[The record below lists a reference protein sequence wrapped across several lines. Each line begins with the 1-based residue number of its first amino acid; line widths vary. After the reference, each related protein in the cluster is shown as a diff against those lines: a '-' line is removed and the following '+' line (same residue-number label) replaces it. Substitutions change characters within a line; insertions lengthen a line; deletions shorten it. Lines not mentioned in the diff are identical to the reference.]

1 MRTLSRKA
9 TLSVLGLYQWDN
21 DLFENMVIP
30 SALSIDTLVD
40 NLLSELAEL
49 EVLYPDPVL
58 MKSLIGAWSNKMIF
72 VWNELYETTQYDYNP
87 IENYNRMESGSSE
100 GNKSTSNSGTD
111 TSGENIINGGT
122 DTNSET
128 VTNGGTDTSSESVIN
143 GGTDTNTHTATV
155 NSAKREAG
163 YDSTPSGND
172 DGLVDTEK
180 NSNSGTSTD
189 SVAYG
194 QTVSRTGSLVH
205 GQTVNKTG
213 SLVHGQTVNR
223 TGSLV
228 HGHKIDSDEESEYTN
243 HAHGNI
249 GVTTTQKLIREQREI
264 SEFNVYSKIIDD
276 FKNRFC
282 IIVW

>member
-1 MRTLSRKA
+1 MKTLSRKA
-9 TLSVLGLYQWDN
+9 TLSVFGLYQWDN

-40 NLLSELAEL
+40 NLLAELAEL

-58 MKSLIGAWSNKMIF
+58 MKSLIGAWSNKMIS
-72 VWNELYETTQYDYNP
+72 VWNELYETTQYEYNP
-87 IENYNRMESGSSE
+87 IENYNRLESGSSE

-111 TSGENIINGGT
+111 S
-122 DTNSET
+122 
-128 VTNGGTDTSSESVIN
+128 SSESVIN
-143 GGTDTNTHTATV
+143 GGTDTDTHTTTV

-180 NSNSGTSTD
+180 RSNTGTSAVTT
-189 SVAYG
+189 AYG
-194 QTVSRTGSLVH
+194 QTVSRTA
-205 GQTVNKTG
+205 
-213 SLVHGQTVNR
+213 
-223 TGSLV
+223 SLV
-228 HGHKIDSDEESEYTN
+228 HGHKIDSDEENEYTN